1 MSSQETGLPEGWE
14 VRRSNTKNLP
24 YYFHAQT
31 KDSRWEPPAGTDSEM
46 LKNYMAQ
53 HHSSKGVAPASFAAT
68 EGKIRC
74 AHLLVKHRDSRRPA
88 SWREPKI
95 TRSKEEARELIEG
108 YQAQIRAY
116 EEGTGDANA
125 KSLSELAT
133 TESDCSS
140 ARKGGDLGF
149 FGKGDMQKEFELA
162 AFALQKGEVSG
173 IVETASGI
181 HLIQRLALHPRAQF
195 DANTFWTGWNS
206 SCINLRLLIA
216 PR

>member
-1 MSSQETGLPEGWE
+1 MGALLALYHSILHSTFTETTSAEMSSAETGLPEGWE

-31 KDSRWEPPAGTDSEM
+31 KDSRWEPPQGTNPDK
-46 LKNYMAQ
+46 LKAYMAAN
-53 HHSSKGVAPASFAAT
+53 HSSKGVAPAAVAGT

-88 SWREPKI
+88 SWREPNI
-95 TRSKEEARELIEG
+95 TRSVEEARTLIEG
-108 YQAQIRAY
+108 YEAQIQAY
-116 EEGTGDANA
+116 EGTAPDNGAEA

-149 FGKGDMQKEFELA
+149 FGRGDMQKEFEEA
-162 AFALQKGEVSG
+162 SFALEKGQVSKV
-173 IVETASGI
+173 VETASGV
-181 HLIQRLALHPRAQF
+181 HLIQRLE
-195 DANTFWTGWNS
+195 
-206 SCINLRLLIA
+206 
-216 PR
+216 

>member
-1 MSSQETGLPEGWE
+1 MSSGETGLPEGWE

-31 KDSRWEPPAGTDSEM
+31 KDSRWEPPAGTDSEA
-46 LKNYMAQ
+46 LKNYMAA
-53 HHSSKGVAPASFAAT
+53 HHSSKGVAPAGFAPT
-68 EGKIRC
+68 EGKIRA

-95 TRSKEEARELIEG
+95 TRSQEEARDLIRG
-108 YQAQIRAY
+108 YHEQIKAY

-149 FGKGDMQKEFELA
+149 FGKGDMQKEFEQA
-162 AFALQKGEVSG
+162 AFALKKGEVSD

-181 HLIQRLALHPRAQF
+181 HLIQRLE
-195 DANTFWTGWNS
+195 
-206 SCINLRLLIA
+206 
-216 PR
+216 